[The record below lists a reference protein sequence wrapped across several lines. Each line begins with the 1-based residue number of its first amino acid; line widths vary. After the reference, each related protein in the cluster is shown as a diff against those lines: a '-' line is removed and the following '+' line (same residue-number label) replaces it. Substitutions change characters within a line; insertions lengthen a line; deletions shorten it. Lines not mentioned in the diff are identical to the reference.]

1 MLTASAGT
9 GYTFTGWS
17 GACTNT
23 TGKCSVTMTTAK
35 NVTATFTP
43 NTYTVTA
50 TAGTGGTI
58 FPSSKSVNY
67 GSTATFTVT
76 SNEGYSIGSV
86 SGCNGTLNGS
96 TYTTGAITSSCTVSA
111 TFTLNK
117 YSLTVTKAGTGAG
130 TVISNPSGINC
141 GTNCTLSFNYNTSVV
156 LTPTPSTGSVFSG
169 WSGDSD
175 CYDGSVV
182 MTSNKS
188 CTATFTLNKYL
199 LTVTKSGTGTVSS
212 DPTGISCGSD
222 CTESYNYDTSV
233 LLTASAGTGYT
244 FTGWSGACT
253 NTTGKCSVTM
263 TTAKNVTATFTPVM
277 SGTLV
282 PASSY
287 CVIET
292 GLSSCTVNSSWSVT
306 NPEGA
311 TSAITASGMSDINLT
326 GTSGTKLLTVPYSS
340 RTFYL
345 YNNAKSLVPTS
356 ESPTGSGVTVSAFC
370 NTKTGDVWNP
380 TLGKCETPVVE
391 TMSGTLVPES
401 SSCVIATG
409 SSSCT
414 VKLDWEILNPTG
426 TPTAITA
433 SGMTDQNVTTTL
445 VSPQSGIASVVVP
458 YNSRTFYLYNNS
470 VSLVTPPVAVSAVC
484 DTATGDVWNPT
495 LGKCETPVVE
505 TMSGTLVPESSSCV
519 IATGSSS
526 CTVKLDW
533 EILNPTGTPTA
544 ITASGMTD
552 QNVTTTLV
560 SPQSGIASVVV
571 PYNSR
576 TFYLYNNS
584 VSLVTPP
591 VAVSAV
597 CDTATGDV
605 WNPTLGICENAVVVP
620 FEDGKCSTTPYYCLS
635 SALSTDQHENPT
647 SYAWTCPGTGGG
659 SDASCVENKIPVDG
673 VCSNPQIAYSCISG
687 TSIPLTETVD
697 SFKWNCE
704 GLNGGTTDS
713 CSQLKIDNP
722 GWKEN

>member
-1 MLTASAGT
+1 MHQEL
-9 GYTFTGWS
+9 
-17 GACTNT
+17 
-23 TGKCSVTMTTAK
+23 
-35 NVTATFTP
+35 
-43 NTYTVTA
+43 
-50 TAGTGGTI
+50 
-58 FPSSKSVNY
+58 
-67 GSTATFTVT
+67 
-76 SNEGYSIGSV
+76 
-86 SGCNGTLNGS
+86 
-96 TYTTGAITSSCTVSA
+96 
-111 TFTLNK
+111 
-117 YSLTVTKAGTGAG
+117 
-130 TVISNPSGINC
+130 
-141 GTNCTLSFNYNTSVV
+141 VV
-156 LTPTPSTGSVFSG
+156 
-169 WSGDSD
+169 
-175 CYDGSVV
+175 
-182 MTSNKS
+182 
-188 CTATFTLNKYL
+188 
-199 LTVTKSGTGTVSS
+199 
-212 DPTGISCGSD
+212 GSD

-233 LLTASAGTGYT
+233 TLTASAGIGYT

-470 VSLVTPPVAVSAVC
+470 VSLVTPPVIVSAVC
-484 DTATGDVWNPT
+484 DTATGDVWNP
-495 LGKCETPVVE
+495 
-505 TMSGTLVPESSSCV
+505 
-519 IATGSSS
+519 
-526 CTVKLDW
+526 
-533 EILNPTGTPTA
+533 
-544 ITASGMTD
+544 
-552 QNVTTTLV
+552 
-560 SPQSGIASVVV
+560 
-571 PYNSR
+571 
-576 TFYLYNNS
+576 
-584 VSLVTPP
+584 
-591 VAVSAV
+591 
-597 CDTATGDV
+597 
-605 WNPTLGICENAVVVP
+605 
-620 FEDGKCSTTPYYCLS
+620 
-635 SALSTDQHENPT
+635 
-647 SYAWTCPGTGGG
+647 
-659 SDASCVENKIPVDG
+659 
-673 VCSNPQIAYSCISG
+673 
-687 TSIPLTETVD
+687 
-697 SFKWNCE
+697 
-704 GLNGGTTDS
+704 
-713 CSQLKIDNP
+713 
-722 GWKEN
+722 